1 MRFIKMLGVAV
12 AAALAVMAFV
22 VANSASAATL
32 CESNANPCP
41 EGEVYPSNTP
51 VEAEKTAGAVI
62 HTDLVNVTCATA
74 KMKGTTLTTAL
85 GESDGGEITSLT
97 FANCTRPFGVACGA
111 GGGVTA
117 VNLPYKF
124 AVTAS
129 GGGNGTVALASGGK
143 GPPGLEVKCGLIEC
157 TLTPS
162 AAPVIPLTIT
172 GGNPASAKVSASL
185 PGWKGTLCP
194 KKLAELN
201 AEYEVTTPKLFIESE
216 VAPPALCSLNVAPCS
231 APETYPI
238 GTAIEA
244 ELEAESKFVFVYN
257 KAKKEPVCKESTAE
271 GETTGT
277 GEFLAGKFKN
287 LEFVECG
294 TCPVTTATAPYPF
307 DIDRTGSGNGV
318 MSLSGISFTLE
329 CGVLEKCTYH
339 ATGVDFTLTG
349 GAIAKLVSP
358 KIALTRESGL
368 LCSETA
374 TWEGVGGVEQ
384 VKYEITAPSPLF
396 VRS

>member
-1 MRFIKMLGVAV
+1 MRLIKTLGVAV
-12 AAALAVMAFV
+12 AAALAAMAFV
-22 VANSASAATL
+22 VASSAPAATL
-32 CESNANPCP
+32 CKSNANPCP
-41 EGEVYPSNTP
+41 EGEVYPSNTV
-51 VEAEKTAGAVI
+51 VEAEKTAAAVI
-62 HTDLVNVTCATA
+62 HTDLVTVTCTTA

-97 FANCTRPFGVACGA
+97 FANCTRPVGVGCGV

-124 AVTAS
+124 AAAAS
-129 GGGNGTVALASGGK
+129 GGGNGTVALAGGK

-157 TLTPS
+157 TLTAS
-162 AAPVIPLTIT
+162 ALPVIPLTIT
-172 GGNPASAKVSASL
+172 GGNPASAEASTSL
-185 PGWKGTLCP
+185 PEWKGTLCP
-194 KKLAELN
+194 KKLAELK
-201 AEYEVTTPKLFIESE
+201 AEYEVTTPKPLFIESE
-216 VAPPALCSLNVAPCS
+216 VAPPALCSLNIAPCPG
-231 APETYPI
+231 PETYAT
-238 GTAIEA
+238 GTAIKA
-244 ELEAESKFVFVYN
+244 ELEAESKFVFSY
-257 KAKKEPVCKESTAE
+257 KEALKEPVCKKSTAE
-271 GETTGT
+271 GEITETGELVT
-277 GEFLAGKFKN
+277 GEFEK
-287 LEFVECG
+287 LEFAECG

-318 MSLSGISFTLE
+318 MSLSGISFTLK
-329 CGVLEKCTYH
+329 CSILEVCTYH

-368 LCSETA
+368 LCSATA

-384 VKYEITAPSPLF
+384 VKYKIAAPSPLF